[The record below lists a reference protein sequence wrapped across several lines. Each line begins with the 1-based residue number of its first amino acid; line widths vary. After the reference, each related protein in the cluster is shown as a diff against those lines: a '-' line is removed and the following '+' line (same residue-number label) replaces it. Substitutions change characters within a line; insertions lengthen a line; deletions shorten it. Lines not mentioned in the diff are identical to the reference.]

1 MKIQNPS
8 IQVLKLFK
16 LYRLRQVMYPYLLK
30 ITNRIM
36 LLTKNSNQILV
47 VFQNPNQREFSKMPI
62 MNFLQ
67 ELEVQVKVQNDQ
79 NQKPNL
85 TSLVAEKI

>member
-30 ITNRIM
+30 ITNRTM
-36 LLTKNSNQILV
+36 LLTKNFNQILV
-47 VFQNPNQREFSKMPI
+47 EYQNPNQREFSKMQI